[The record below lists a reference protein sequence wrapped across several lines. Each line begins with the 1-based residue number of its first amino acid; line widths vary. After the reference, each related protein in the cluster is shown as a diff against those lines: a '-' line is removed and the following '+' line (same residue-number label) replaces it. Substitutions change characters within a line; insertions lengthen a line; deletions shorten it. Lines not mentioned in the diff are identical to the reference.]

1 MRFIRALMRETFSG
15 VWNKL
20 LSFKLRY
27 IFEYKDKLLVSLFS
41 LEIRPSLFEFLHV
54 WCYILFHDIIIVSM
68 FHCMFSDIRY

>member
-1 MRFIRALMRETFSG
+1 MRETFSG

-41 LEIRPSLFEFLHV
+41 LEIRPSLF
-54 WCYILFHDIIIVSM
+54 
-68 FHCMFSDIRY
+68 